1 MQLHILRAR
10 EVYKIVGLESILI
23 FEISVLE
30 KIIFIGII
38 FICIPLKENKV
49 CAIISNTSISQ
60 YINFSKQ

>member
-38 FICIPLKENKV
+38 FIYIPLKENKV

-60 YINFSKQ
+60 HINFSKQ